1 MFALART
8 TSAAWPPPQGPG
20 TSMAR
25 CVVLAALM
33 HALLVAVLGNT
44 PGGTARPGEG
54 VWGPINVL
62 LRGSSDGDGQS
73 QPQPD
78 AYSGPVGSAAQQRF
92 GGAVRNEEQA
102 PRSNDGPG
110 ANKQGTWSATLT
122 EAATELT
129 PSAPPPQVPLPM
141 LEAGKSAPEA
151 AATAA
156 PARIT
161 SPTVQ
166 ARSVPTPAPVAVQAP
181 PQAIEAPTA
190 PPVQPLAP
198 PPSPSVAERVAPMT
212 SEARPS
218 DTPRAAPAES
228 EAKLKMIDSAAVLPT
243 PRTAPLQALERP
255 SNAAPAPLSLP
266 ALADA
271 PALPR
276 AQLNAPVAVKAF
288 SALPVAP
295 IQPNATSSANASE
308 RALTDVLQ
316 RTEPAVLPT
325 LADAPAA
332 PRAQLDPAVQLK
344 SLPAL
349 GAGTASPGSVPRQ
362 ATTEALPNVSA
373 PVATALPT
381 TANVPNIAVPSLRAT
396 TAPVAP
402 APAGVNPV
410 AGVNPSVSPGASP
423 GANPS
428 STPGVTP
435 SPHAFAT
442 PGSGA
447 PDAGARAGRDVA
459 TPPSAN
465 ASAPLN
471 LNLARPRG
479 GEVSRD
485 GGRSVLNLLP
495 HPPERKGK
503 LEEGI
508 EKSAKKD
515 CRDAYSG
522 FGLLAVIPLV
532 ANAVT
537 EKCKW

>member
-1 MFALART
+1 
-8 TSAAWPPPQGPG
+8 
-20 TSMAR
+20 MAR

-129 PSAPPPQVPLPM
+129 ASAPPPQVPLPM

-161 SPTVQ
+161 SPSVQ
-166 ARSVPTPAPVAVQAP
+166 ARSVPAPAPGAALAP
-181 PQAIEAPTA
+181 PQAIAAPTA

-198 PPSPSVAERVAPMT
+198 PTSPSVAERVAPMT

-295 IQPNATSSANASE
+295 IQPSSTSSTNASE
-308 RALTDVLQ
+308 RAITDALQ
-316 RTEPAVLPT
+316 RTEPAILPT
-325 LADAPAA
+325 VADAAAA

-349 GAGTASPGSVPRQ
+349 GPGTTSPVSVSRQ
-362 ATTEALPNVSA
+362 ATSEALPSVNTPA
-373 PVATALPT
+373 ATALPT
-381 TANVPNIAVPSLRAT
+381 SANVPNIAVPSLRAT
-396 TAPVAP
+396 TAPLAAATVGANP
-402 APAGVNPV
+402 AN
-410 AGVNPSVSPGASP
+410 GVNPSASP
-423 GANPS
+423 SASPS

-435 SPHAFAT
+435 NSNPNVFAT

-447 PDAGARAGRDVA
+447 PDAGARVGRDVA
-459 TPPSAN
+459 TPPGAN

-522 FGLLAVIPLV
+522 LGLLAVIPLV

-537 EKCKW
+537 DKCKW

>member
-8 TSAAWPPPQGPG
+8 ASAAWPPPQGPG

-122 EAATELT
+122 EPATELA
-129 PSAPPPQVPLPM
+129 SNAQPQVPLPV
-141 LEAGKSAPEA
+141 LDAGNSAPDM

-156 PARIT
+156 LARIT
-161 SPTVQ
+161 SPALQ
-166 ARSVPTPAPVAVQAP
+166 ARSVPLPAPATVQAL
-181 PQAIEAPTA
+181 PQTAQVPTA

-198 PPSPSVAERVAPMT
+198 PRSPSMADRVAPMT

-228 EAKLKMIDSAAVLPT
+228 EAKLKMIDSAAVLPI
-243 PRTAPLQALERP
+243 PRAAPLQTLERP

-276 AQLNAPVAVKAF
+276 AQLNAPVTVKAL

-295 IQPNATSSANASE
+295 IQPSATNSTYASE
-308 RALTDVLQ
+308 RVLTDALQ

-325 LADAPAA
+325 VADAAAA

-349 GAGTASPGSVPRQ
+349 GPGTTAPVSVSRQ
-362 ATTEALPNVSA
+362 ATSEALPSVNTPA
-373 PVATALPT
+373 ATALPT
-381 TANVPNIAVPSLRAT
+381 SPNVPNIAVPSLRAT
-396 TAPVAP
+396 TAPLAAATAGANP
-402 APAGVNPV
+402 AIGA
-410 AGVNPSVSPGASP
+410 NPS
-423 GANPS
+423 ANPS
-428 STPGVTP
+428 STPGVAP
-435 SPHAFAT
+435 NPNAFAT

-471 LNLARPRG
+471 LNLTRPRG

-522 FGLLAVIPLV
+522 LGLLAVIPLV

-537 EKCKW
+537 DKCKW